1 MDAEHLPP
9 QQEAII
15 DGQMSKFRPDQKPLD
30 MSWSEFR
37 KEMKKKKKKKQG
49 KGQKKGGKQKS
60 PSASPAPANQ
70 TGRSGALK
78 KRNRVLPAWLRGESM
93 ADVTPRPRV
102 TFGR

>member
-1 MDAEHLPP
+1 MDADHLPP
-9 QQEAII
+9 QQETKT

-60 PSASPAPANQ
+60 PSANPAPANQ
-70 TGRSGALK
+70 SGRSGALK
-78 KRNRVLPAWLRGESM
+78 QGNRVLPPWLRGESKS
-93 ADVTPRPRV
+93 DVTLRHRV

>member
-9 QQEAII
+9 QQEAIM
-15 DGQMSKFRPDQKPLD
+15 DGQTSKFRPDQKPLD

-37 KEMKKKKKKKQG
+37 KEMKKKKNQG

-60 PSASPAPANQ
+60 PSANPAPANQ
-70 TGRSGALK
+70 SGQSGALK
-78 KRNRVLPAWLRGESM
+78 KGNRVLPPWLRGESKS
-93 ADVTPRPRV
+93 DVTLRPRV